1 MIHKCNISST
11 QQCYILQNS
20 RVFFLKIVGPC
31 LLEYTKIRT
40 VLQSSNVLFMQ
51 GSRSFH
57 RYFSPSVIVITF
69 RVSARVYLKKKKNSP
84 KSGLEILQQRYTFY
98 HKESKILKLKEL
110 LNDKE
115 GKEDTVLVTSKEV

>member
-1 MIHKCNISST
+1 MVRAYLNT
-11 QQCYILQNS
+11 QKYGLFCSLAMS
-20 RVFFLKIVGPC
+20 FLCKA
-31 LLEYTKIRT
+31 LEAFT
-40 VLQSSNVLFMQ
+40 VSD
-51 GSRSFH
+51 RH
-57 RYFSPSVIVITF
+57 YFSSF
-69 RVSARVYLKKKKNSP
+69 RVYLKKKKNSP

>member
-1 MIHKCNISST
+1 MFFLCKALEAFTVSDRHYFSSF
-11 QQCYILQNS
+11 
-20 RVFFLKIVGPC
+20 RVF
-31 LLEYTKIRT
+31 
-40 VLQSSNVLFMQ
+40 
-51 GSRSFH
+51 
-57 RYFSPSVIVITF
+57 
-69 RVSARVYLKKKKNSP
+69 KKKKNSP

>member
-1 MIHKCNISST
+1 MS
-11 QQCYILQNS
+11 
-20 RVFFLKIVGPC
+20 FLCKA
-31 LLEYTKIRT
+31 LEAFT
-40 VLQSSNVLFMQ
+40 VSD
-51 GSRSFH
+51 RH
-57 RYFSPSVIVITF
+57 YFSSF
-69 RVSARVYLKKKKNSP
+69 RVYFKKKKKNSP